1 MLRDIALGVPA
12 APVGAGE
19 VSLPGVASLPRGVAI
34 VHNAWRTRGYS
45 IGVGWS
51 SRIVALCA
59 VVGFL
64 TVGLAGLSG
73 VQASGA
79 LASSPAARAAVSR
92 PVYVAAHCGGQ
103 GGYLGGHVIRPRTIY
118 LACGGTLM
126 LYFTGVSYSSYGG
139 PTATGRG
146 TVFYTP
152 CSAACFKDARHEP
165 GTFTLSDI
173 QQCSDGRLYYTKA
186 VPHAPGVPTGGR
198 DAWEIAPQLSLV
210 NLLPCTPGQAPP
222 VVSPSPPPATTGPP
236 RVTGTA
242 SAGATLSCS
251 GGSVTLHATRVVY
264 RWLREG
270 RPIPG
275 VASRLYRVREVD
287 EGTTLVCDVTAY
299 SGSVVIGTVV
309 SRGVRVAA
317 PFVSGCPAASG
328 SLQALLRLLGAT
340 RAQALGAFAGSSSS
354 GQENEDFFCLTPVG
368 VLVGYPPAGL
378 LSSVPA
384 GARGRF
390 AGRVIWMSTSNE
402 YYSILGVGPGT
413 PLATAGGLLKLTGPF
428 DVGSHVW
435 YLAQDGSHL
444 IVLIVRG
451 GVVVQVGLADW
462 SLAGG
467 RAGELALIRGLQAIY
482 QQSVHVS
489 GPLQALDSYWAAI
502 GARNFAGAFGYL
514 LPGLIGSE
522 ASFVSSEQ
530 HEHVQ
535 SAQFQGRVTSQSGNN
550 ATIQIVSLIT
560 HDEQYGCRTWS
571 GSYRMTSRAGRWL
584 ISRANIAPRPCTR

>member
-1 MLRDIALGVPA
+1 VRNVLNWLQPR
-12 APVGAGE
+12 VG
-19 VSLPGVASLPRGVAI
+19 SASLPRGLAI
-34 VHNAWRTRGYS
+34 VHNARRTRGYS

-51 SRIVALCA
+51 ARIVALCA

-64 TVGLAGLSG
+64 AVGLAGLSG
-73 VQASGA
+73 VEASEA
-79 LASSPAARAAVSR
+79 LASSTAARAAVSR

-103 GGYLGGHVIRPRTIY
+103 VGIRTLGLEGHVIRPRTIY

-146 TVFYTP
+146 TVTYTA
-152 CSAACFKDARHEP
+152 CSAPCAKTYRHEP

-173 QQCSDGRLYYTKA
+173 QQCNDGRLYYTKA
-186 VPHAPGVPTGGR
+186 VPHAPGVPNNEGPWG
-198 DAWEIAPQLSLV
+198 IAPLIA
-210 NLLPCTPGQAPP
+210 CTPAPP
-222 VVSPSPPPATTGPP
+222 VSPLPPPATTGPP
-236 RVTGTA
+236 TVTGAA
-242 SAGATLSCS
+242 SAGGTLSCS
-251 GGSVTLHATRVVY
+251 GGSLTLHATRVVY
-264 RWLREG
+264 RWVREG

-275 VASRLYRVREVD
+275 AASRLYRVREVD

-299 SGSVVIGTVV
+299 SGRTLVGTVV
-309 SRGVRVAA
+309 TRGVRVAV

-328 SLQALLRLLGAT
+328 SLKALLRLLGAT
-340 RAQALGAFAGSSSS
+340 RARALGAFAGSSSS

-368 VLVGYPPAGL
+368 VLAGYPPAGL
-378 LSSVPA
+378 LDSLPA
-384 GARGRF
+384 GARGRLS
-390 AGRVIWMSTSNE
+390 GRVIWISTANA
-402 YYSILGVGPGT
+402 YYSILGVDPGT
-413 PLATAGGLLKLTGPF
+413 PLATARTLLTLIGPF
-428 DVGSHVW
+428 HVGSNVW
-435 YLAQDGSHL
+435 YLAQDGTYVV
-444 IVLIVRG
+444 VLIVRG
-451 GVVVQVGLADW
+451 GVVEQVGVADW

-467 RAGELALIRGLQAIY
+467 GAAELALVKGLQAIY

-489 GPLQALDSYWAAI
+489 GPLQALDGYWTAI

-522 ASFVSSEQ
+522 AGFISSEQ

-535 SAQFQGRVTSQSGNN
+535 SAQFQGRVTSQSGTS

-571 GSYRMTSRAGRWL
+571 GSYRMTHRARGWL
-584 ISRANIAPRPCTR
+584 IAGADIQPRPCAR